1 MQALDSTYT
10 THPIQD
16 RWGEAWGGGFAVL
29 PVALMRHQ
37 HALGLDAGAMV
48 VLINILSAWWYRDRL
63 PFPSTHTL
71 AKRMGVSPRTVQRH
85 LEELERL
92 ELIRRVRQRLT
103 EPDLDAKVTKYDPSG
118 LVEQLK
124 GLEKG
129 VPSKA
134 QRERVVLKQLEP
146 VAVPTAGEAYATH
159 LN

>member
-1 MQALDSTYT
+1 MQALDSTN

-16 RWGEAWGGGFAVL
+16 RWGETWVGGFVAF
-29 PVALMRHQ
+29 PVALMKHQ

-48 VLINILSAWWYRDRL
+48 VALNILAAWWYRDRL
-63 PFPSTHTL
+63 PFLSTHTL
-71 AKRMGVSPRTVQRH
+71 AKRTGVSTRTVQRH

-92 ELIRRVRQRLT
+92 ELIRRVRNAPAESDR
-103 EPDLDAKVTKYDPSG
+103 DVKVTKFDPSG

-134 QRERVVLKQLEP
+134 QRERHELKQP
-146 VAVPTAGEAYATH
+146 QQTTAASTQEAYAAH